1 MNQKTLATIS
11 VAFIAGLMI
20 FSSFAG
26 FVMRG
31 GDSDEVESTGSAWSP
46 EVFGVDG
53 RLIDWDFLGIGDA
66 LGMYPEDLVFAY
78 WIDLNTSQE
87 LIDAARFALPPS
99 LGMLYGSPGTL
110 YPSKIERL
118 SWAFFDNGW
127 AELHWVK
134 PYPLGTYGL
143 AIYHDGYQMIPLDE
157 DLFKVMG
164 MPVLFGPLKS
174 VENVLDVISNDL
186 PTSYDFTLPYDECA
200 DLQVSALGGGATDK
214 DIEALLPMGGGYLE
228 YYLGA
233 SPSDEG
239 YVLTA
244 KFRSP
249 NGDTERMVRDIA
261 EEYGL
266 EFSPGDDLV
275 VVRGQV
281 DGAKLTELLSALT
294 AP

>member
-1 MNQKTLATIS
+1 MNQKTLAAIS

-31 GDSDEVESTGSAWSP
+31 GDPDEVKSTGSAWSP

-53 RLIDWDFLGIGDA
+53 RLIDWDFQGIGDA

-87 LIDAARFALPPS
+87 LIDAAGSALPPS
-99 LGMLYGSPGTL
+99 FGMLYGSIL
-110 YPSKIERL
+110 YQSKIERL
-118 SWAFFDNGW
+118 SWALFDNGRV
-127 AELHWVK
+127 ELHWVK
-134 PYPLGTYGL
+134 PYPLGAYGL
-143 AIYHDGYQMIPLDE
+143 AIDHGGYQMIPLHE
-157 DLFKVMG
+157 DLVKVMG
-164 MPVLFGPLKS
+164 MPVLFGPQES
-174 VENVLDVISNDL
+174 VEKVLDVISNDL
-186 PTSYDFTLPYDECA
+186 PTSYNFILPYDECA
-200 DLQVSALGGGATDK
+200 DLQVSALGGGAADK
-214 DIEALLPMGGGYLE
+214 AIEAILPMGGGYRE

-249 NGDTERMVRDIA
+249 NGDTEIKVRDLA
-261 EEYGL
+261 EKYGL
-266 EFSPGDDLV
+266 EFSPGDDLI

-281 DGAKLTELLSALT
+281 DGTKLTELLSTLT